1 LNSADHKS
9 HMTYAVHGL
18 CPSSHPVTVPS
29 MSLTIRYAVTGG
41 RGYHLA
47 SGGPYS
53 GHADFV
59 NSWNEQELVRLVREC
74 LNSDR
79 ECGSHH

>member
-1 LNSADHKS
+1 
-9 HMTYAVHGL
+9 
-18 CPSSHPVTVPS
+18 

-41 RGYHLA
+41 PGYHLA